1 MGGRPKSN
9 IGMTWQKFSTDPE
22 YGGGDKYDLLLSDSL
37 HNNQK
42 SKITDSEMQKK
53 EKDNAVLLDIVK
65 MNFAVIWQE
74 KGQTKVCKCGSEKL
88 SFKENIPIKYHKD
101 GKVKKLFL
109 QGKVCNDCDRKYLVR
124 KMLLE
129 EYHKIEG

>member
-37 HNNQK
+37 HNK
-42 SKITDSEMQKK
+42 SKSKVANPEMQKK

-65 MNFAVIWQE
+65 MNHAVIWQE
-74 KGQTKVCKCGSEKL
+74 KGQSKECKCGSAKL

>member
-22 YGGGDKYDLLLSDSL
+22 FGGGDKYDLLLSDSL
-37 HNNQK
+37 HNNPK
-42 SKITDSEMQKK
+42 RKAADPEMQKK

-74 KGQTKVCKCGSEKL
+74 KGQTKTCKCGSEKL
-88 SFKENIPIKYHKD
+88 NFRENIPIKYHKD
-101 GKVKKLFL
+101 GKVKKLVL
-109 QGKVCNDCDRKYLVR
+109 QGKVCKDCDRKFLVR

>member
-22 YGGGDKYDLLLSDSL
+22 YGGSDKYDLLLSDSL
-37 HNNQK
+37 HNK
-42 SKITDSEMQKK
+42 SKSKVANPEMQKK

-65 MNFAVIWQE
+65 MNYAVICQE
-74 KGQTKVCKCGSEKL
+74 KGQSKECKCGSAKL
-88 SFKENIPIKYHKD
+88 SFKESIPIKYHKD

>member
-22 YGGGDKYDLLLSDSL
+22 YGGSDKYDLLLADSL
-37 HNNQK
+37 HNK
-42 SKITDSEMQKK
+42 SKSKVANPEMQKK

-65 MNFAVIWQE
+65 MNYAVIWQE
-74 KGQTKVCKCGSEKL
+74 KGQSKECKCGSAKL

>member
-22 YGGGDKYDLLLSDSL
+22 YGGSDKYDLLLSDSL
-37 HNNQK
+37 HNK
-42 SKITDSEMQKK
+42 SKSKVANPEMQKK

-65 MNFAVIWQE
+65 MNYAVIWQE
-74 KGQTKVCKCGSEKL
+74 KGQSKECKCGSAKL
-88 SFKENIPIKYHKD
+88 SFKESIPIKYHKD

-109 QGKVCNDCDRKYLVR
+109 QGKVCNDCDRK
-124 KMLLE
+124 
-129 EYHKIEG
+129 